1 MLSEDKEYD
10 ILYVE
15 DEYAIRKNYVK
26 FLKKYFYNI
35 YEADDGEKAYKIYK
49 DKKPKIMLVD
59 INLPKLNGIEL
70 VKKIREY
77 DYTTKIIML
86 TANADVETLLEATE
100 LKLTKY
106 LVKPVNREALKE
118 ALSSV
123 MKELNSFEIK
133 SKKIIF
139 LKDGYSWDVDNVELS
154 FDNKIMMLTNK
165 EREILKLLFSNVN
178 MVYTYAEIIEH
189 IWGYDSDKVDALKTI
204 IKNLRKKL
212 PKDTI
217 KNIFGVGYKINMV

>member
-1 MLSEDKEYD
+1 MLYEDKEFD

-15 DEYAIRKNYVK
+15 DEENIRENYVR
-26 FLKKYFYNI
+26 FLKKYFKHI
-35 YEADDGEKAYKIYK
+35 YEAADGEEAYNIYK
-49 DKKPKIMLVD
+49 DKKPKVMLVD
-59 INLPKLNGIEL
+59 INLPKLNGIDL
-70 VKKIREY
+70 VKKIREL
-77 DYTTKIIML
+77 DYTIKIIML

-106 LVKPVNREALKE
+106 LVKPVNREQLKG
-118 ALSSV
+118 AMDLV
-123 MKELNSFEIK
+123 MKELTSFEIK
-133 SKKIIF
+133 AKKIII
-139 LKDGYSWDVDNVELS
+139 LKDGYSWDVENIELKV
-154 FDNKIMMLTNK
+154 DAKTIMLTNK

-178 MVYTYAEIIEH
+178 IVYTYDEIIEH

-217 KNIFGVGYKINMV
+217 KNIFGVGYKINK